1 MLCAQEQ
8 AEGFS
13 AGMGEGVH
21 IQGTASH
28 TTAKPARARS
38 QITEGYESL
47 ITTQGRTA
55 DLWGYGAAMS
65 QKQPPQKKKRAAQ
78 LGH

>member
-38 QITEGYESL
+38 QKDESL

-55 DLWGYGAAMS
+55 DLWGYGDAMS
-65 QKQPPQKKKRAAQ
+65 QKQPPQKRKEQRSC
-78 LGH
+78 GH